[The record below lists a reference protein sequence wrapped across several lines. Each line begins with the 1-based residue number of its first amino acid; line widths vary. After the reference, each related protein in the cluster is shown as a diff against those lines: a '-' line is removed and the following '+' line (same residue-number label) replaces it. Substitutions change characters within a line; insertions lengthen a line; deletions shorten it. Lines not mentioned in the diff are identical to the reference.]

1 MIKIYCDSCKQEI
14 ERGLEGNIDINI
26 TGKDCKMLYFVN
38 LCPKCK
44 EKFQRMVYRIARK
57 YGLK

>member
-1 MIKIYCDSCKQEI
+1 MIKIYCDSCKKEI

-26 TGKDCKMLYFVN
+26 TDKDCKKFYFVN

>member
-1 MIKIYCDSCKQEI
+1 MIKVYCDCCKEEI
-14 ERGLEGNIDINI
+14 ETHWNSNIDIDI
-26 TGKDCKMLYFVN
+26 RGKDFNMFYFTN

-44 EKFQRMVYRIARK
+44 EKFKRMIFRIARK